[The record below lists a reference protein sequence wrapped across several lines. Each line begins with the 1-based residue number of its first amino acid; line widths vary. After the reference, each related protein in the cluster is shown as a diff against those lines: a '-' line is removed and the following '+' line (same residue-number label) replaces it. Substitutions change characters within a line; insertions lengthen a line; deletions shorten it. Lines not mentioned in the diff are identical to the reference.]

1 MSDQPTNRIDHE
13 EESEDESPA
22 DELSLQEILD
32 RCWTAEDRKS
42 AIRKLS
48 ETAADKGTLAIIKLL
63 LEYTYGKP
71 TDRYEPD
78 IDTGPSFPN
87 DVYEAIKRIYGKHG
101 IDTNDSDD
109 VQQ

>member
-1 MSDQPTNRIDHE
+1 MSAESTNGIGRE
-13 EESEDESPA
+13 EEPDDGSSA

-32 RCWTAEDRKS
+32 RCWTAEDRKA

-78 IDTGPSFPN
+78 IETGPSVPN
-87 DVYEAIKRIYGKHG
+87 DVYEAIKRIYGKHN
-101 IDTNDSDD
+101 IDTNDSNE
-109 VQQ
+109 VQE